1 VPVLTSSRIDR
12 CVAALARVKCL
23 SFGTIAMTTT
33 LRAAGWLVAFFAC
46 MALAALAQAQE
57 RPKRFSIWEIHLG
70 DAVTAIPDEYVNY
83 ACGTNGGPPSTPLP
97 NFAAFK
103 KCKPDADG
111 LYEVYFEY
119 DDELEYQ
126 ARALDIK
133 PEIKMYAGT
142 TVFEFPI
149 VASVLFDESGRVRGE
164 RMVTDPRQQ
173 VSRDRLEFWELANFV
188 RQRFGEEDWDC
199 KDLPADDGETATRSQ
214 FIKTHCEKTVSGAR
228 LILEQHLFQK
238 KGMQFIDRN
247 TGTAQ
252 PQAIDSATRFEMY
265 DASENSGA
273 K

>member
-1 VPVLTSSRIDR
+1 MR
-12 CVAALARVKCL
+12 
-23 SFGTIAMTTT
+23 TT
-33 LRAAGWLVAFFAC
+33 LRAAGHLVAFLAC
-46 MALAALAQAQE
+46 MALAVFAHAE
-57 RPKRFSIWEIHLG
+57 GRPKRFSIWEIHLG

-149 VASVLFDESGRVRGE
+149 VASVLFDGSGRVRGE

-188 RQRFGEEDWDC
+188 RQRFGEEHWDC
-199 KDLPADDGETATRSQ
+199 KDLPAEDGETPTASR
-214 FIKTHCEKTVSGAR
+214 FIKSHCEKTAAGVRLVLEQRLYPKEGHAIHRSQYRRGSTAGHRKFDQIRDVRHLGEFRRQMSGAAIGRSCHPPEAR
-228 LILEQHLFQK
+228 LGFSCQ
-238 KGMQFIDRN
+238 R
-247 TGTAQ
+247 
-252 PQAIDSATRFEMY
+252 
-265 DASENSGA
+265 
-273 K
+273 

>member
-1 VPVLTSSRIDR
+1 
-12 CVAALARVKCL
+12 
-23 SFGTIAMTTT
+23 
-33 LRAAGWLVAFFAC
+33 
-46 MALAALAQAQE
+46 MA
-57 RPKRFSIWEIHLG
+57 
-70 DAVTAIPDEYVNY
+70 D
-83 ACGTNGGPPSTPLP
+83 PPSTPLP

-149 VASVLFDESGRVRGE
+149 VASVLFDGSGRVRGE

-188 RQRFGEEDWDC
+188 RQRFGEAAWDC
-199 KDLPADDGETATRSQ
+199 TDCRGRRRDARPYQNLSRTIAKRPSRECAWFSSSACFKRRACNSSIPIPAGRTAGHRECDQIRDVRRLLAGE
-214 FIKTHCEKTVSGAR
+214 
-228 LILEQHLFQK
+228 L
-238 KGMQFIDRN
+238 
-247 TGTAQ
+247 
-252 PQAIDSATRFEMY
+252 
-265 DASENSGA
+265 
-273 K
+273 

>member
-1 VPVLTSSRIDR
+1 MR
-12 CVAALARVKCL
+12 
-23 SFGTIAMTTT
+23 TT
-33 LRAAGWLVAFFAC
+33 LRAAGHLVAFLAC
-46 MALAALAQAQE
+46 MALAVFAHAE
-57 RPKRFSIWEIHLG
+57 GRPKRFSIWEIHLG

-149 VASVLFDESGRVRGE
+149 VASVLFDGSGRVRGE

-188 RQRFGEEDWDC
+188 RQRFGEEHWDC
-199 KDLPADDGETATRSQ
+199 KDLPADDGETPTASR
-214 FIKTHCEKTVSGAR
+214 FIKSHCEKTAAGVR
-228 LILEQHLFQK
+228 LVLEQRLYQK
-238 KGMQFIDRN
+238 KGMQFIDPN
-247 TGTAQ
+247 TGAAQ
-252 PQAIDSATRFEMY
+252 PQAIESSTRFEMY
-265 DASENSGA
+265 DTSGNSGA